1 MGQSSATAIGTDGG
15 DAVPGGNLET
25 LYLLIFVCV
34 QIPIKGLS
42 VGRDI
47 AVAHHHLSE
56 MGAGNYSVTRQFLH
70 LVQRD
75 DDPPFTKEINYAA
88 QPSTVYFT
96 LVCFFC
102 AH

>member
-1 MGQSSATAIGTDGG
+1 M
-15 DAVPGGNLET
+15 
-25 LYLLIFVCV
+25 
-34 QIPIKGLS
+34 
-42 VGRDI
+42 
-47 AVAHHHLSE
+47 AHHHLSE

-70 LVQRD
+70 LVQRE